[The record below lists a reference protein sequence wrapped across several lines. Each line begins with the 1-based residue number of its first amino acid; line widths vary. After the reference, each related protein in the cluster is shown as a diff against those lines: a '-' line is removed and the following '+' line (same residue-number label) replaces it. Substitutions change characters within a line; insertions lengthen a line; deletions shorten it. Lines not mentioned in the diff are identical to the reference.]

1 MHQIKLLPEEIKGMM
16 NFMINIQRIA
26 SGNVNYYIVSE
37 HDKAILID
45 TGRKKYREKILSLLK
60 MR

>member
-1 MHQIKLLPEEIKGMM
+1 
-16 NFMINIQRIA
+16 MINIQRIA